1 MRHEHSTTTRI
12 IGIDPGLVSTG
23 WGIIE
28 SKGSSLTFIDCGTIA
43 PSSKAP
49 LSKRLHELYNDLS
62 RIITL
67 YKPSTAAIEETFVT
81 ANGASTLKLGQAR
94 GALIVTLAAQGLP
107 VAEYATRSV
116 KKALVGTGAAD
127 KNQVSQMVGVLMP
140 AARDALKACKHDAAD
155 ALAIAICHAHNA
167 SR

>member
-1 MRHEHSTTTRI
+1 MTPTRI

-28 SKGSSLTFIDCGTIA
+28 RQGSSLTFIDCGTIA
-43 PSSKAP
+43 PNPKTA
-49 LSKRLHELYNDLS
+49 LSERLLELHRDLA
-62 RIITL
+62 RILAL
-67 YKPSTAAIEETFVT
+67 YTPTTAAIEETFVT

-94 GALIVTLAAQGLP
+94 GALIVTLAAHGLP

-127 KNQVSQMVGVLMP
+127 KNQVSQMVGVLLP
-140 AARDALKACKHDAAD
+140 AARVALAACKHDAAD
-155 ALAIAICHAHNA
+155 ALAIAITHAHHA
-167 SR
+167 

>member
-1 MRHEHSTTTRI
+1 MTTTRI

-28 SKGSSLTFIDCGTIA
+28 SKGSALTFVDCGTIA
-43 PSSKAP
+43 PDTKAP
-49 LSKRLHELYNDLS
+49 LSERLHALYADLT
-62 RIITL
+62 RIIEL
-67 YKPSTAAIEETFVT
+67 YKPTSAAIEETFVT

-94 GALIVTLAAQGLP
+94 GALIVTLAAKGLP

-116 KKALVGTGAAD
+116 KKALVGTGTAD

-140 AARDALKACKHDAAD
+140 AARAALAACKHDAAD
-155 ALAIAICHAHNA
+155 ALAIAICHAH
-167 SR
+167 SRGA